1 MRQDTER
8 SFYQP
13 LNVIFLCLHVDG
25 KQRCF
30 SHYPVRHVSCIT
42 CRNLFGPYT
51 GWKLLQKR
59 LAVCNTPP
67 PRNTD
72 FNRTIKCAVRP
83 DIIGS
88 ERKTSTVFNL
98 FGELPQCCLIWLH
111 PKHDARSKRHVT
123 IGTALPSCTNRSSR
137 TVHRSLQHLRR
148 IRYTTESV
156 VVYTLEDGTIKRS
169 VFGVVAWGVTAWP

>member
-1 MRQDTER
+1 MVNSDVSVTTR
-8 SFYQP
+8 SGMYRVLRVAICSDP
-13 LNVIFLCLHVDG
+13 TLVGNYSRNVL
-25 KQRCF
+25 
-30 SHYPVRHVSCIT
+30 
-42 CRNLFGPYT
+42 LFAIP
-51 GWKLLQKR
+51 
-59 LAVCNTPP
+59 PP